1 MQPAGTTHSPV
12 KAALNCI
19 HNFAKFPPPKPM
31 QNKKS
36 CMDNPSEDSYSFAA
50 ELRPV
55 SNSLVVN
62 MEFRMTLMGQRMAPQ
77 FERERR
83 E

>member
-1 MQPAGTTHSPV
+1 
-12 KAALNCI
+12 
-19 HNFAKFPPPKPM
+19 M

-62 MEFRMTLMGQRMAPQ
+62 VEFRMTLMGQRMAPQ
-77 FERERR
+77 FEQERR